1 MPTLPDGSY
10 DAFIVS
16 ADTREHGIA
25 LECAIT
31 AGEYRGDVVNIVTRS
46 FAARDPF
53 SLVGLPCTLHVRGE
67 EIRVTE

>member
-16 ADTREHGIA
+16 AETREHGIA

-31 AGEYRGDVVNIVTRS
+31 AGDWRGDVVSIVTRS
-46 FAARDPF
+46 FASRDPF